1 MTYAAGSVKSM
12 FDYIIVQQ
20 ENKGKVCNMKV
31 IPNEDYTAFSASA
44 FSALTLLVGRQ
55 EGHPACKQET
65 QLNLAVADRTKPEV
79 EIWRRPKKSTF

>member
-1 MTYAAGSVKSM
+1 MMTYAAGSVKSM

-44 FSALTLLVGRQ
+44 FSALTLLIGRQ
-55 EGHPACKQET
+55 EGHSAYKKLSGEM
-65 QLNLAVADRTKPEV
+65 LVWLAVLGEV
-79 EIWRRPKKSTF
+79 QICAWPS